1 MNFQVPEKE
10 KAMNE
15 AEKQLDLAAD
25 LLSIAAG
32 FTSKMHDALTDIP
45 SKGWSSWFRDTDR
58 KNAATDLKKA
68 QEQQALR
75 QAARDKAELAFHQA
89 VDAYLDA
96 VRSQSIADN
105 AAAEADQAAR
115 AEVKA
120 AAARILP
127 TDQIEIV
134 GKRSVRK
141 LETLTAREQ
150 KLRTD
155 KASVNADLRAAEI
168 LGFSG
173 TVAE

>member
-1 MNFQVPEKE
+1 MDFQVPEK
-10 KAMNE
+10 KNAMNE
-15 AEKQLDLAAD
+15 AKKRLDLAAD

-32 FTSKMHDALTDIP
+32 ITSKAHDALTAIP
-45 SKGWSSWFRDTDR
+45 TKGRSSWFRGADR
-58 KNAATDLKKA
+58 ANAQNVLKA
-68 QEQQALR
+68 AQQEQAIR
-75 QAARDKAELAFHQA
+75 QSASDKAENDYNQA
-89 VDAYLDA
+89 IEAYVDATRLQG
-96 VRSQSIADN
+96 VADK
-105 AAAEADQAAR
+105 AAAEADKAAR
-115 AEVKA
+115 DEVKT

-127 TDQIEIV
+127 TDQVEIV